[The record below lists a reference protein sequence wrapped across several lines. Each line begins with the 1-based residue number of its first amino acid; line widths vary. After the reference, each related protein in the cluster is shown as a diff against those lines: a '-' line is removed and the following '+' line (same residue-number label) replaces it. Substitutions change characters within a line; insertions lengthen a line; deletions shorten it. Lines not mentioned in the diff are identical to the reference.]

1 VVHCRGRQGIQLPAM
16 PCEGRLVHPP
26 HVPPLRRG
34 GAGNLALPAVRR
46 SPETRGNNVR
56 PKRCA
61 PPPIETYV
69 FRPLDGRLTVLADRR
84 RYRLD
89 TATQGL
95 ACDNLLIET
104 VIANGQYAR
113 PAQSR
118 TLTFLGGT
126 CWRWE
131 FRRGDLI
138 GISPG
143 RCGRFWRP
151 TYLAAAADRG
161 DVLRLFRE
169 FTPDCITSRA
179 WATNAPLE

>member
-1 VVHCRGRQGIQLPAM
+1 
-16 PCEGRLVHPP
+16 
-26 HVPPLRRG
+26 
-34 GAGNLALPAVRR
+34 
-46 SPETRGNNVR
+46 
-56 PKRCA
+56 
-61 PPPIETYV
+61 
-69 FRPLDGRLTVLADRR
+69 
-84 RYRLD
+84 LD